1 MATKTVPISG
11 EVLRWAR
18 EESGLTEAEL
28 AERVERAE
36 TEDIRAW
43 EAGASQPTRG
53 QFTKLVNVLRR
64 PSAVFFLPEPP
75 RAAGMP
81 TMFRSSPALD
91 GHKLSPDEA
100 LQVRWARR
108 LQEIV
113 SWVLRDEGLEPALVG
128 RYSVATGP
136 IGPADAE
143 RERSEITTAIQTAW
157 KNPWEAFRAWR
168 GYLEDRDVLVLQL
181 EMGKNG
187 IRGFG
192 AWDEHAPLIVVN
204 TAYHPTARTFTLFH
218 EFGHLL
224 TRTDAACKSFI
235 KPASQDDAAEKWC
248 ERFAAAFLLPEKDLL
263 EVAAKHGVS
272 LSSPTVDP
280 YKAQLIASRFKVS
293 IRATATRLQEVN
305 LAKPGLCSAVT
316 ARFVAK
322 DWTESSGGGGGQP
335 ATQKRI
341 RQLGSRLTGTLVDAA
356 DRGRLTTRDL
366 AGFLRLKTGQLDDL
380 RGLLIESY

>member
-36 TEDIRAW
+36 PEDIRAW

-53 QFTKLVNVLRR
+53 QFTKLVNILKR

-91 GHKLSPDEA
+91 GHKLGPDEA

-113 SWVLRDEGLEPALVG
+113 SWVLRDEGREPALVG
-128 RYSVATGP
+128 RYNVATDP

-143 RERSEITTAIQTAW
+143 RERSEISAAIQTAW

-168 GYLEDRDVLVLQL
+168 GYLENLDVLVLQL

-192 AWDEHAPLIVVN
+192 AWDEYAPLIAVN

-224 TRTDAACKSFI
+224 TRTDAACKNFI
-235 KPASQDDAAEKWC
+235 RPTSQDDAAEKWC

-263 EVAAKHGVS
+263 EVASKHGVFP
-272 LSSPTVDP
+272 SSPTVDP
-280 YKAQLIASRFKVS
+280 HKAQLIANRFKVS
-293 IRATATRLQEVN
+293 IRATAIRLQEVN
-305 LAKPGLCSAVT
+305 LAKPGLYSAVA
-316 ARFVAK
+316 ARFSAK

-341 RQLGSRLTGTLVDAA
+341 RQLGNRLTGTLVDAT

-366 AGFLRLKTGQLDDL
+366 ADFLRLKTGQLDDL

>member
-1 MATKTVPISG
+1 MAAKTVPISG

-28 AERVERAE
+28 AERIERAE

-43 EAGASQPTRG
+43 EAGTSQPTRG
-53 QFTKLVNVLRR
+53 QFTKLVNILRR

-91 GHKLSPDEA
+91 GHKLGPDEA

-113 SWVLRDEGLEPALVG
+113 SWVLRDEGREPALMG
-128 RYSVATGP
+128 RYSVATDP

-143 RERSEITTAIQTAW
+143 RKKSKIPITIQTAW
-157 KNPWEAFRAWR
+157 RNPWEAFRAWR
-168 GYLEDRDVLVLQL
+168 DYLEKCDVLVLQL

-192 AWDEHAPLIVVN
+192 AWDEYAPLVAVN

-224 TRTDAACKSFI
+224 TRTDAACKNFI
-235 KPASQDDAAEKWC
+235 RPTSQDDAAERWC

-263 EVAAKHGVS
+263 EAADKHGVTP
-272 LSSPTVDP
+272 SSPTRDP
-280 YKAQLIASRFKVS
+280 DKAQLIANRFKVS
-293 IRATATRLQEVN
+293 MRATAIRLQEVN
-305 LAKPGLCSAVT
+305 LAKPGLYSAVA
-316 ARFVAK
+316 ARFAAK

-341 RQLGSRLTGTLVDAA
+341 RQLGNRLTGTLVEAA

-366 AGFLRLKTGQLDDL
+366 ADFLRLKTGQLDDL